1 MVRVLVLPGD
11 GVGPEVV
18 GAAVKVLKAAS
29 EKFGVHIELKY
40 GDAGDAAQARHG
52 VAVPEETWRLAEWAD
67 AILKGPVG
75 ETAKDVVV
83 AMRLRYDLYAN
94 IRPAKSFS
102 GVPHVAEIDCVIV
115 RENTEDLYIGAE
127 FKHGEWAVALK
138 YVSRDKSRRIARTAR
153 KIAESRKRKVTIV
166 HKSNVLP
173 VTDGLF
179 RDEAKAELAGLEV
192 EEMYVDA
199 AAMEFVR
206 KPSRF
211 DVVLTMNL
219 YGDILSDLAAQ
230 VAGSLGMA
238 PSANIGDRKALFEPV
253 HGAAFDIAGKGIA
266 NPMGTILSIAMLFDW
281 IGRADVGNAVRN
293 AVEAAVAE
301 GVTTPDIG
309 GRSTTAEVGE
319 YIARHL
325 P

>member
-1 MVRVLVLPGD
+1 MVKVLVIPGD
-11 GVGPEVV
+11 GVGPEVTD
-18 GAAVKVLKAAS
+18 AAVRVLKAAS
-29 EKFGVHIELKY
+29 EKFGVPLELRY
-40 GDAGDAAQARHG
+40 GEGGDAAQTKYG

-83 AMRLRYDLYAN
+83 ALRLRYDLYAN
-94 IRPAKSFS
+94 IRPAKSFK
-102 GVPHVAEIDCVIV
+102 GVPHVADIDCVIV

-127 FKHGEWAVALK
+127 FKHGAWAVALK
-138 YVSRDKSRRIARTAR
+138 YVSRDKSRLVARVAR
-153 KIAESRKRKVTIV
+153 RIAESRRRKVTIV
-166 HKSNVLP
+166 HKANVLP
-173 VTDGLF
+173 ITDGLF
-179 RDEAKAELAGLEV
+179 RDEARAELEGLEV

-206 KPSRF
+206 RPTRF

-238 PSANIGDRKALFEPV
+238 PSANIGERKALFEPV
-253 HGAAFDIAGKGIA
+253 HGAAFDIAGRGIA
-266 NPMGTILSIAMLFDW
+266 NPIGTVLSVAMMFDW
-281 IGRADVGNAVRN
+281 IGRTDAGDAVRR
-293 AVEAAVAE
+293 AVEMAVAE

-309 GRSTTAEVGE
+309 GRSTTREVGE
-319 YIARHL
+319 YVARHL
-325 P
+325 

>member
-18 GAAVKVLKAAS
+18 DAAVKVLKAAS
-29 EKFGVHIELKY
+29 EKFGVPIELKY

-75 ETAKDVVV
+75 ETAKDVIV

-127 FKHGEWAVALK
+127 FRHGEWAVALK

-153 KIAESRKRKVTIV
+153 KIAESRRRKVTIV

-206 KPSRF
+206 RPLRF

-266 NPMGTILSIAMLFDW
+266 NPMGTILSTAMLFDW

-309 GRSTTAEVGE
+309 GRSTTIEVGE
-319 YIARHL
+319 HIARRL
-325 P
+325 L